1 MTTET
6 LETECTTEIE
16 LQTPE
21 DKTPVQQQL
30 PHMKKNNQRKGKK

>member
-1 MTTET
+1 MNREETLTTET

-21 DKTPVQQQL
+21 DKTL
-30 PHMKKNNQRKGKK
+30 